1 MDLTGFDMYLTGFE
15 TTTAHKDAQKIRFN
29 IDCFI
34 LKAPFPVG
42 KLGFIFWCM
51 PFLSN

>member
-1 MDLTGFDMYLTGFE
+1 MDLAGFDMDLAGFE
-15 TTTAHKDAQKIRFN
+15 TTTAHKAAYKICFHF
-29 IDCFI
+29 DCLI